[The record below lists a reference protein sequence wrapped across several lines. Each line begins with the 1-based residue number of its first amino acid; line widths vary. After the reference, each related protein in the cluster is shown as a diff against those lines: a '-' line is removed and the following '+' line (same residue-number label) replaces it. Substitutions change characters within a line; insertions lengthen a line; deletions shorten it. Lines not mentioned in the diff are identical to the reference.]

1 MAELHVQTKK
11 TNSSPAWIWI
21 VIGLVIA
28 AAVIYFV
35 TRNKETTQ
43 DNNTPPA
50 NTSSQVQYG
59 MPSFNEVTDAQ
70 FIS

>member
-11 TNSSPAWIWI
+11 TNATPSWIWI
-21 VIGLVIA
+21 VIGLLIA

-35 TRNKETTQ
+35 TRNKETREDT
-43 DNNTPPA
+43 TAPPA
-50 NTSSQVQYG
+50 NTTSQLQSGLPQVQE
-59 MPSFNEVTDAQ
+59 PI

>member
-11 TNSSPAWIWI
+11 TNTTPAWIWI
-21 VIGLVIA
+21 VVGLLIA

-43 DNNTPPA
+43 DNTPPA
-50 NTSSQVQYG
+50 NPSSQVQWHSSL
-59 MPSFNEVTDAQ
+59 PELNEVV
-70 FIS
+70 

>member
-11 TNSSPAWIWI
+11 TNATPAWIWI
-21 VIGLVIA
+21 VIGLLIA

-43 DNNTPPA
+43 ETNSPPA
-50 NTSSQVQYG
+50 NTNSELLWQHSL
-59 MPSFNEVTDAQ
+59 PELNEAA
-70 FIS
+70 